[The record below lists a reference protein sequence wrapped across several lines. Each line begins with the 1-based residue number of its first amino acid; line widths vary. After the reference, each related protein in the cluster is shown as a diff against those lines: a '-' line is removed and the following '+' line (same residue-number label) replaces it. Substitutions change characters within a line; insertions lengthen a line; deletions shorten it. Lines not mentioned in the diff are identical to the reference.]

1 MDEKG
6 RKRNDATDAPAVKAP
21 DKVLAR
27 EVRASLWRERK
38 DVFREMKEIGF
49 YRDPSLPIYEIKSC
63 HAGLH
68 STRGHFH
75 DEIAVALVER
85 GQSRVECAG
94 GPFLV
99 DRDTLVIFP
108 PGTVHSCNPRDAD
121 EWSFRMLFV
130 SPDVL
135 PPDERILF
143 CGVGPRLVELNPD
156 FRRRVEDAF
165 SVLSGVREAGEKEQT
180 LLFLLEIVAER
191 ISSPPEFRNEA
202 EAVPESVSRVAD
214 FLHAHFREE
223 LPLCRLSG
231 ISGLSRFHF
240 VRAFRRA
247 FDMTPHAFQMAL
259 RIDDSK
265 RLLRSG
271 VPIAEAA
278 LETGFYDQSHF
289 TRVFREICGGTP
301 ANYIASNDPE

>member
-1 MDEKG
+1 M
-6 RKRNDATDAPAVKAP
+6 KAI
-21 DKVLAR
+21 D
-27 EVRASLWRERK
+27 
-38 DVFREMKEIGF
+38 F
-49 YRDPSLPIYEIKSC
+49 YRDPSLPVYEIKNC
-63 HAGLH
+63 HSGLH
-68 STRGHFH
+68 SSRGHFH

-99 DRDTLVIFP
+99 DRDTLAVFP
-108 PGTVHSCNPRDAD
+108 PGTVHSCNPRDAN

-135 PPDERILF
+135 PPDERVPF
-143 CGVGPRLVELNPD
+143 CGVGPRIVGMDPG
-156 FRRRVEDAF
+156 FRRRIETAF
-165 SVLSGVREAGEKEQT
+165 TVLSGAREAGEKEQT
-180 LLFLLEIVAER
+180 LFSLLELIAER
-191 ISSPPEFRNEA
+191 LSSPLESGNAADLIPET
-202 EAVPESVSRVAD
+202 VSRVAD
-214 FLHAHFREE
+214 FLHAHFREGV
-223 LPLCRLSG
+223 PLERLSG
-231 ISGLSRFHF
+231 VSGLSRFHL

-259 RIDDSK
+259 RIDESK

-301 ANYIASNDPE
+301 AHYIASNDPE

>member
-1 MDEKG
+1 MFFSGKGGRRFDAG
-6 RKRNDATDAPAVKAP
+6 RKAV
-21 DKVLAR
+21 
-27 EVRASLWRERK
+27 
-38 DVFREMKEIGF
+38 FHEMKEIGF
-49 YRDPSLPIYEIKSC
+49 YRDPSLPVYEIKSC
-63 HAGLH
+63 HSGLH

-75 DEIAVALVER
+75 DEIAAALVER

-99 DRDTLVIFP
+99 DRDTLVVFP
-108 PGTVHSCNPRDAD
+108 PGTVHSCNPCDAD

-135 PPDERILF
+135 PPDERISF
-143 CGVGPRLVELNPD
+143 CGAGPRIVGMDHD
-156 FRRRVEDAF
+156 FRRRIEDAF
-165 SVLSGVREAGEKEQT
+165 AVLSGESETGEKEQT
-180 LLFLLEIVAER
+180 LLFLLELVAER
-191 ISSPPEFRNEA
+191 ISSPSESRNEA
-202 EAVPESVSRVAD
+202 GAVPESVSRVAD
-214 FLHAHFREE
+214 FLHAHFRED
-223 LPLCRLSG
+223 LPLDRLSG
-231 ISGLSRFHF
+231 ISGLSRFHL

-247 FDMTPHAFQMAL
+247 FDMTPHAFQMVL

-301 ANYIASNDPE
+301 AHYIASNDPE